1 MDRHSLK
8 RSAGR
13 RLLGLSIVAWGL
25 AGVVADAQTTGGLIG
40 HGGQRWQT
48 DYGVRAGRCDRDAI
62 LVQSAGQRDLVAEH
76 QQHLKN
82 RTVGIIG
89 GGQSGVLLSTR
100 GAGRHGARFD
110 AADRACLGHVLE
122 LGTPGRDV
130 SWVNTGTQRAY
141 VVALEAGTV
150 ESPAG
155 GSRCRVVLLASVPAR
170 GWAGTGGAS
179 RALNNAER
187 LIACQSS
194 PGVWAFR

>member
-1 MDRHSLK
+1 MDSRCLW

-13 RLLGLSIVAWGL
+13 SRVGLLIVAASL
-25 AGVVADAQTTGGLIG
+25 VAGTVAAQTTGGLIG
-40 HGGQRWQT
+40 YGGQRWQT

-62 LVQSAGQRDLVAEH
+62 LIQSSGQRDLVAEH
-76 QQHLKN
+76 QAHIKN

-100 GAGRHGARFD
+100 GAGRYGARFD
-110 AADRACLGHVLE
+110 AADRACIGHVLE
-122 LGTPGRDV
+122 LGTVGRDV
-130 SWVNTGTQRAY
+130 SWINAGTQRAY
-141 VVALEAGTV
+141 VVALEAGAV

-155 GSRCRVVLLASVPAR
+155 GSRCRVLLLASVPAR
-170 GWAGTGGAS
+170 GWSGSGAS
-179 RALNNAER
+179 NALKNAER

>member
-1 MDRHSLK
+1 MDSRC
-8 RSAGR
+8 
-13 RLLGLSIVAWGL
+13 LGLLIVAVNL
-25 AGVVADAQTTGGLIG
+25 AAGTVAAQTTGGLIG
-40 HGGQRWQT
+40 YGGQRWQT

-62 LVQSAGQRDLVAEH
+62 LIQSAGQRDLVAEH
-76 QQHLKN
+76 QQHIKN

-100 GAGRHGARFD
+100 GAGRYGARFD
-110 AADRACLGHVLE
+110 AADRACVGHVLE
-122 LGTPGRDV
+122 LGTAGRDV

-141 VVALEAGTV
+141 VVALEAGAV

-155 GSRCRVVLLASVPAR
+155 SSRCRVVLLASVPAR
-170 GWAGTGGAS
+170 GWGGSGAS
-179 RALNNAER
+179 NVLKNAER